1 MDLVVRAGI
10 IYIFLFVIMRIS
22 GNRQFSGLTSFDV
35 VLLLIISEATQ
46 QGLLGN
52 DDSSLTAALVL
63 ISTFVGIDIFLS
75 LVKQW
80 SKKVDTVMEGVPVLL
95 FDSGEFLRENMRRER
110 VDEDDIRVAA
120 RSVHGLESLEGV
132 KYAVLERSGSI
143 SIIPHENPFA
153 PGGVQG

>member
-1 MDLVVRAGI
+1 MELVVRAAL
-10 IYIFLFVIMRIS
+10 IYGFLFAIMRIS

-46 QGLLGN
+46 QGLLGS
-52 DDSSLTAALVL
+52 DDFSVTAAFILVGTL
-63 ISTFVGIDIFLS
+63 VSIDIALS

-80 SKKVDTVMEGVPVLL
+80 SKKADVVMEGVPVLL
-95 FDSGEFLRENMRRER
+95 YDSGEFLRENMKKER
-110 VDEDDIRVAA
+110 VDEDDIRFAA

-132 KYAVLERSGSI
+132 KYAVLERGGSI
-143 SIIPHENPFA
+143 SIIPRQNPFA

>member
-1 MDLVVRAGI
+1 MELI
-10 IYIFLFVIMRIS
+10 IRGAVMYAFLFAILRIS

-52 DDSSLTAALVL
+52 DDFSLTAAFILVMTL
-63 ISTFVGIDIFLS
+63 VGIDIAMS

-80 SKKVDTVMEGVPVLL
+80 SKKADIVMEGVPVLL
-95 FDSGEFLRENMRRER
+95 YDSGEFLHENMKKER

-120 RSVHGLESLEGV
+120 RSLHGLETLDGV
-132 KYAVLERSGSI
+132 KYAVLERGGSI
-143 SIIPHENPFA
+143 SIIAHQNPFA
-153 PGGVQG
+153 PGGSQG